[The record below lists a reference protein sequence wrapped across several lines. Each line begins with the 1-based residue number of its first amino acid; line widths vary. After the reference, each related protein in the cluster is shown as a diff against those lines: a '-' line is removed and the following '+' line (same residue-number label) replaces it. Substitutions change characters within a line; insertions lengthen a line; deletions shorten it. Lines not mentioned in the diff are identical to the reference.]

1 MSTRTI
7 SYGKASVPVYRH
19 GSGPFLMAAEV
30 DVEVFG
36 GNFLPAYT
44 EGDNSAVVATDSI
57 KNFVLR
63 ETGTWSGT
71 TLEGLLDHL
80 GRRLLSTYEQ
90 MEGLRVTGR
99 ELRFDRVG
107 TSEVLF
113 SRSRDDRGVAVLDF
127 ERAGGAPRLSG
138 LRAAREGIEL
148 LKLTGSAFTHFVR
161 DGYTTLPER
170 GDRPLWIG
178 LDVGWRY
185 LDAADGV
192 EEERGRHVAPAAV
205 RDACAEVFD
214 RFVSESIQHLVNEM
228 GVALLE
234 RFPPLAE
241 VSFAARNLTRDPAG
255 EGVYT
260 DPFPAHGTITLT
272 LTR

>member
-1 MSTRTI
+1 MTTFTI
-7 SYGKASVPVYRH
+7 SYGKAAVPVYRH
-19 GSGPFLMAAEV
+19 GEASVLAAEV

-36 GNFLPAYT
+36 ENFLPAYT

-63 ETGTWSGT
+63 ETGTWAGG

-80 GRRLLSTYEQ
+80 GRRLLATYEQ

-99 ELRFDRVG
+99 ELRFDPAG
-107 TSEVLF
+107 SSGVLF
-113 SRSRDDRGVAVLDF
+113 SRSHDDHDVAVLDF
-127 ERAGGAPRLSG
+127 
-138 LRAAREGIEL
+138 AREGNGAWIARHRCERQGLEL
-148 LKLTGSAFTHFVR
+148 LKLTGSAFTSFVR

-170 GDRPLWIG
+170 RDRPLYVG

-185 LDAADGV
+185 DDVADAVAG
-192 EEERGRHVAPAAV
+192 GPRHVPGAGV
-205 RDACAEVFD
+205 RATCVEVFD

-228 GVALLE
+228 GGVLLE
-234 RFPPLAE
+234 RFPSLAE
-241 VSFAARNLTRDPAG
+241 VSFVARNMTRDPAG
-255 EGVYT
+255 DDVYT

-272 LTR
+272 LAR